1 MEIVLGEI
9 GSKSILLVND
19 LIIPFED
26 SVIYSKNSDS
36 ISIKLN
42 NTNKELFNTIKRE
55 FIKVVHKNSK
65 KIFGTH
71 KSINIIEEL
80 YCNPYKITPTGD
92 FFEINV
98 DREVLL
104 PRVLSGNICI
114 SKLWN
119 GTKSFG
125 PSCYLMNNVNG
136 NLNNVNNGNN
146 GNNGNGNIPKNNF
159 FIESESGDSDSDSDI
174 HY

>member
-92 FFEINV
+92 FFEIKYDADAEGQV
-98 DREVLL
+98 YPDVYDTFERE
-104 PRVLSGNICI
+104 PSIEKKKGKIP
-114 SKLWN
+114 
-119 GTKSFG
+119 TK
-125 PSCYLMNNVNG
+125 
-136 NLNNVNNGNN
+136 
-146 GNNGNGNIPKNNF
+146 K
-159 FIESESGDSDSDSDI
+159 
-174 HY
+174 